1 MFKSC
6 LSNKE
11 ENKSLHKHMMKQ
23 EMIMQDKYINV
34 IMSTVICKNCVL
46 LWGCTFP
53 ILPVNVKMPPLRNI
67 TFIWNATL
75 KWTGCWKSLKKQNAP
90 IMPHNF

>member
-6 LSNKE
+6 LSNKD
-11 ENKSLHKHMMKQ
+11 ENKSLHKHKMKQ

-46 LWGCTFP
+46 LWGSIFP
-53 ILPVNVKMPPLRNI
+53 IYLLMLKCPLSALSE
-67 TFIWNATL
+67 T
-75 KWTGCWKSLKKQNAP
+75 
-90 IMPHNF
+90 